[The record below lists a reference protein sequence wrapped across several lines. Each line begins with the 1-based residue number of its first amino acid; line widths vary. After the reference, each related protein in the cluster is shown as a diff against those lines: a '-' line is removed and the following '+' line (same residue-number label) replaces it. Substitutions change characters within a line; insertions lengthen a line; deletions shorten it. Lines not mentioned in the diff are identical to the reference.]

1 MSIPTLK
8 QHDNGVWYIHWTD
21 GRRSKRESTGAKE
34 VAEAKAYLGQW
45 LLMDREAP
53 IAAADVI
60 VSELWEV
67 YHKGHVSKN
76 VSSKATVDYAWG
88 NLKQHFGGLT
98 TTKISQAEI
107 DSYEAKRSVGVIG
120 CESKS
125 STIRRE
131 LSQLL
136 ACLNWCAA
144 PERRVISKADVPK
157 FKLPADGEARDRWL
171 SQDEIQLLLAK
182 AEARRRGK
190 RLSRGERFLWLA
202 LTTGAR
208 SGAILDLTWDRVDF
222 HTGMIH
228 YNVPGRKKTKKRRA
242 SVPISATLRPVLL
255 RAWGER
261 DKKDGGKVVGAG
273 TMKRYVYLLAAAAGV
288 PGVSPH
294 VLRHTAATHMA
305 RNGVP
310 LKHIAD
316 VLGDTVATVEKHY
329 AHHCPG
335 AGLLAVNTIPAGL
348 VKEAA
353 E

>member
-1 MSIPTLK
+1 MSTPTLE
-8 QHDNGVWYIHWTD
+8 QHANGVWYIHWTD
-21 GRRSKRESTGAKE
+21 GRRSKRVSTRQTDL
-34 VAEAKAYLGQW
+34 AKAKTFLGQW
-45 LLMDREAP
+45 LLMGP
-53 IAAADVI
+53 ADTSVAGNVTI
-60 VSELWEV
+60 SELWDV
-67 YHKGHVSKN
+67 YHKGHVAKN
-76 VSSKATVDYAWG
+76 VASKDTVDFTWV

-107 DSYEAKRSVGVIG
+107 DSYEGKRSGGVIG
-120 CESKS
+120 HPSRP

-144 PERRVISKADVPK
+144 PERKIIAKADVPI
-157 FKLPADGEARDRWL
+157 FKLPVEGEARDRWL

-202 LTTGAR
+202 LSTGAR

-222 HTGMIH
+222 QTGMIH

-242 SVPISATLRPVLL
+242 SVPIAESLRPVLL
-255 RAWGER
+255 KAWGER

-305 RNGVP
+305 RNGIP

-335 AGLLAVNTIPAGL
+335 AGLKAVNTIPAGL